1 MLFLSEKQAESVECL
16 LPMQAASVDD
26 DGDVV
31 IRLSLVILLKCGVD
45 VTCGRCFHTLANPHT
60 HRGNQDTR
68 HGEVG
73 KNLERF
79 ALVHKCCHELELAQ
93 ATQSLFIIC

>member
-60 HRGNQDTR
+60 HTEATRIQDM
-68 HGEVG
+68 G
-73 KNLERF
+73 KLGRILN
-79 ALVHKCCHELELAQ
+79 ALHLSTNA
-93 ATQSLFIIC
+93 ATN

>member
-60 HRGNQDTR
+60 HTGNQDTR